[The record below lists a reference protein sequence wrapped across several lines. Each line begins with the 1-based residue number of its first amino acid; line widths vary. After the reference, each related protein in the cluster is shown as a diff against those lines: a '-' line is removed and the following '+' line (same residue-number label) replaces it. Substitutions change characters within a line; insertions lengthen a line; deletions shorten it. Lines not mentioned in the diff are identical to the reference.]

1 MTVVITMPD
10 GTPRILGTDESPE
23 LRRVKAER
31 NALQSRI
38 DTMLAMVETIR
49 MEYLDDPEVRG
60 APTIEISRYGLSE
73 LLDSI
78 KYAGGGQ

>member
-1 MTVVITMPD
+1 M
-10 GTPRILGTDESPE
+10 SE
-23 LRRVKAER
+23 LDMMIAQNRVHLNDARRQRDAYKA
-31 NALQSRI
+31 RI
-38 DTMLAMVETIR
+38 DAMLAMVETIR